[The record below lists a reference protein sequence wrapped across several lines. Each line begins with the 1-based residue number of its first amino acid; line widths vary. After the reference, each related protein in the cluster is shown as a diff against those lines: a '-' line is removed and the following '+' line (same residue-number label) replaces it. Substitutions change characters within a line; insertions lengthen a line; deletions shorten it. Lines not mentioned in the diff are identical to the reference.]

1 MSKREGKTS
10 RLDSTAETIGAGL
23 GHLVAKVESWN
34 RQRAVIADEIR
45 QYMAAAHKLLAEL
58 GHTAAVART
67 QVAAVAAATKVVA
80 ANRTGRRPG
89 FTMSAEAKKKISIA
103 AKARWAAKRGEA
115 VAAPAAPAKS
125 ATKATAKKKRFVS
138 PEARAKLAKLAKA
151 RWAKVKKAG
160 KNKLG

>member
-1 MSKREGKTS
+1 
-10 RLDSTAETIGAGL
+10 
-23 GHLVAKVESWN
+23 
-34 RQRAVIADEIR
+34 
-45 QYMAAAHKLLAEL
+45 
-58 GHTAAVART
+58 
-67 QVAAVAAATKVVA
+67 
-80 ANRTGRRPG
+80 
-89 FTMSAEAKKKISIA
+89 MSAEAKKKISIA

>member
-1 MSKREGKTS
+1 
-10 RLDSTAETIGAGL
+10 LDSTAETIGAGL

-45 QYMAAAHKLLAEL
+45 LFVAAAHKLLGEL
-58 GHTAAVART
+58 GHTAE
-67 QVAAVAAATKVVA
+67 AAGTHAAAAFTKA
-80 ANRTGRRPG
+80 KASNRTGRRPG
-89 FTMSAEAKKKISIA
+89 FTMSAEARKKISMA

>member
-10 RLDSTAETIGAGL
+10 RLDSTAETIGTGL

-58 GHTAAVART
+58 GHTAE
-67 QVAAVAAATKVVA
+67 AASTHAAAAFTKA
-80 ANRTGRRPG
+80 KASNRTGRRPG
-89 FTMSAEAKKKISIA
+89 FTMSAEARKKISVA

-115 VAAPAAPAKS
+115 VAAPAAPAKPT
-125 ATKATAKKKRFVS
+125 AQAKKKRTVS
-138 PEARAKLAKLAKA
+138 PEARAKLAKLARA